1 MVKNFILVCIII
13 CLSQIC
19 VYSFNGTLYANQ
31 NDFAII
37 IDYDN
42 TAIYELATRKEIS
55 FSKHA
60 VACIILNSK
69 DNSIY
74 YFENKQNSQ
83 SYIRYNITSVQ
94 NNNSTMKVFA
104 SDILFFF
111 DFENNCLI
119 TLKKGSETLTLHNNI
134 IVKSHF
140 E

>member
-104 SDILFFF
+104 SDIIIFFYL
-111 DFENNCLI
+111 ENNFLI